1 MTALKCGASR
11 CGLCRFYSH
20 EGRRGGQCSQL
31 SAPVNSQWK
40 ACCLAASPFEE
51 TSQLTLKPIAGITA
65 WSASAHITGI
75 IASPIPA
82 PVGVAR

>member
-40 ACCLAASPFEE
+40 ACCLAASPFGEP
-51 TSQLTLKPIAGITA
+51 SQHTLKPIAGITA
-65 WSASAHITGI
+65 WSASAHVTSTVD
-75 IASPIPA
+75 SPVQAPA
-82 PVGVAR
+82 GVVR